1 MKTKK
6 PTTSKKYFTVAEAN
20 AVLPL
25 AQSIVRDIAELAN
38 RLQERYDRL
47 TAEGELA
54 DGNREELEQELEQD
68 QDKLQEY
75 QQELQRLGQIILQWV
90 SSVHS
95 GLIDFPSWMGKR
107 EVYLCWKLGEPQV
120 AHWHELDAG
129 FAGRRKIR
137 LEMADK

>member
-25 AQSIVRDIAELAN
+25 ARSIVRDIAELAN

-68 QDKLQEY
+68 QDKSRRRAGCGAV
-75 QQELQRLGQIILQWV
+75 RLGEE
-90 SSVHS
+90 
-95 GLIDFPSWMGKR
+95 
-107 EVYLCWKLGEPQV
+107 EVG
-120 AHWHELDAG
+120 HWHELDAG

>member
-1 MKTKK
+1 MKTVDR
-6 PTTSKKYFTVAEAN
+6 PTKLLRALRA
-20 AVLPL
+20 AMAADVLAL
-25 AQSIVRDIAELAN
+25 SD
-38 RLQERYDRL
+38 
-47 TAEGELA
+47 
-54 DGNREELEQELEQD
+54 EELEQELEQD

-75 QQELQRLGQIILQWV
+75 QEELKRLGIELKDF
-90 SSVHS
+90 HA

-137 LEMADK
+137 LETADK

>member
-6 PTTSKKYFTVAEAN
+6 PTTRKKYFTVAEAN

-25 AQSIVRDIAELAN
+25 ARSIVRDIAELAN

-75 QQELQRLGQIILQWV
+75 QQELQRLGIELKDF
-90 SSVHS
+90 HS

-107 EVYLCWKLGEPQV
+107 EVYLCWKLGEPLV

>member
-1 MKTKK
+1 GLNYLPAQQNGVTDEGESMKTKK

-75 QQELQRLGQIILQWV
+75 QQELQRLGIELKDF
-90 SSVHS
+90 HS
-95 GLIDFPSWMGKR
+95 GLIDFPSWMGK
-107 EVYLCWKLGEPQV
+107 
-120 AHWHELDAG
+120 
-129 FAGRRKIR
+129 
-137 LEMADK
+137 